1 VLAVLGAPAHAQV
14 APVEAGPATAS
25 ASVGLRRTSLRSQ
38 GAWML
43 GGDALISFGGSFSL
57 GGGGWTLAEPIRI
70 PGAAGAFD
78 LDLAM
83 SYAGVQ
89 AEYVLTA
96 AGAPGLALR
105 LLVGAGSATLSL
117 PVVGTETAADN
128 FGVIEPEA
136 VAVLPMWGFMK
147 LRAQLGY
154 RFAHGVEDLP
164 QVAPEHLRGATA
176 SLAISLGPF

>member
-1 VLAVLGAPAHAQV
+1 
-14 APVEAGPATAS
+14 
-25 ASVGLRRTSLRSQ
+25 
-38 GAWML
+38 
-43 GGDALISFGGSFSL
+43 
-57 GGGGWTLAEPIRI
+57 
-70 PGAAGAFD
+70 
-78 LDLAM
+78 M